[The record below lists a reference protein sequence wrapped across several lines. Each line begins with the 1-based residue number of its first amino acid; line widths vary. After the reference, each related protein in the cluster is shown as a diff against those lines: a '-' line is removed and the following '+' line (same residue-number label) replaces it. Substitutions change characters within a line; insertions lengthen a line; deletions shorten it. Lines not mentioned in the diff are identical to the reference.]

1 MVERGSSIPSGINH
15 VGISRPFV
23 RAETTDHGPLLHIQA
38 RALSEIR
45 PTQSHDYVCPM
56 HDRSRRAIVSSL
68 RTDGTSG
75 VSFGPAAFRWP
86 RSRNVFRVCGSA
98 SVIGQ
103 LLQTLQ
109 RRGQGTPIPAI
120 FRVFVILN
128 P

>member
-56 HDRSRRAIVSSL
+56 HDQDVPLFRRYVPMERA
-68 RTDGTSG
+68 G
-75 VSFGPAAFRWP
+75 
-86 RSRNVFRVCGSA
+86 
-98 SVIGQ
+98 
-103 LLQTLQ
+103 
-109 RRGQGTPIPAI
+109 
-120 FRVFVILN
+120 
-128 P
+128 